1 MKKKKNHDGS
11 SPLRAALR
19 LIFIFK
25 ISKITIPAPAIPFD
39 METTLRRKLILRFL
53 NDSQEVPGTNFRFGQ
68 LDLPGG
74 GGYSTNFYTERLR
87 LKSNPFP
94 FMYHFSRKR
103 YPFRIPSSID
113 KWYPFHIPCLEL
125 SIPFTA
131 VNALYL
137 ILNRPINRKNR
148 TFSRL
153 YKAIKFS
160 HMLALVDPFTDPLQ
174 ISLRFRILQ
183 QVKSLPSFIYL
194 RPDKS
199 TPFKRSLLV
208 SLEGVTP
215 LPPRGLHFRVQNS

>member
-1 MKKKKNHDGS
+1 M
-11 SPLRAALR
+11 RAALR

-39 METTLRRKLILRFL
+39 METRIKNIFSKTQIDFEISKRQPRSTRYEFSIRTTG
-53 NDSQEVPGTNFRFGQ
+53 P
-68 LDLPGG
+68 PGG
-74 GGYSTNFYTERLR
+74 WGGTQQIFIRRGSV

-113 KWYPFHIPCLEL
+113 KWYPFHIPSLEL

-183 QVKSLPSFIYL
+183 QVKSLPSFI
-194 RPDKS
+194 
-199 TPFKRSLLV
+199 
-208 SLEGVTP
+208 
-215 LPPRGLHFRVQNS
+215 